1 MNKYEQRADQ
11 QRRGALGM
19 SKMLWSAGAA
29 LVVVVLLILGL
40 SNSAPP
46 QYYYRMA
53 IFAAVLML
61 VVRQIARR
69 TAHRRPR
76 AAEPDPKSRLNLQ

>member
-1 MNKYEQRADQ
+1 MNKYEQRAEQ
-11 QRRGALGM
+11 QRRNALGM
-19 SKMLWSAGAA
+19 SKMLWSPGAA
-29 LVVVVLLILGL
+29 LVIVVLLILGL

-53 IFAAVLML
+53 IVAAVLML
-61 VVRQIARR
+61 LVRQIARR
-69 TAHRRPR
+69 TARTRPR